1 MRLPMLFRCTAAWV
15 LSCGGLCTPALA
27 EVVRLEIHSTGPAF
41 SGQGFGDV
49 GPYEEIR
56 ATAHYRVDP
65 RAPINAGIA
74 NIQQAP
80 RERDGRVAFD
90 ADVIIYRP
98 VNAARA
104 NRRMIYEMANRGR
117 GLALGNTGSMPGDGF
132 LMKQGYTIVV
142 SGWQPAYPIAEAPV
156 MSIAIGSR
164 LSAGAN
170 GTSDLLMAR
179 LPTPKHP
186 DGSPI
191 TGVTREQFSSSG
203 AGRPTFI
210 GYLTYPAADIN
221 QKAMVNVREVWSA
234 EGRTPPTLT
243 YRYLDPWR
251 VEITKPAGAT
261 EGALYEFVYTAKD
274 PIVYGLGL
282 AAMRD
287 IVSFLRYDTTTANPL
302 VRNGS
307 NSIDGVL
314 AYGASQT
321 GRVLKELVY
330 EFTIDEKGRPLFEGA
345 MAHISGAGRNSANV
359 AFARPGIKDGGHT
372 AWGVRGDDFPFS
384 YPVTYDPL
392 SRRTDGILAR
402 CIGDGSC
409 PKIMHLDSEQE
420 LWQAGTLSFV
430 DTTGRD
436 LKLPDNVRI
445 YAFAGTEHAAQP
457 GGRTNCSI
465 TESST
470 IPWRPFDRALV
481 LALDAW
487 AMQGRNPPP
496 SSYPTV
502 AGGTLVPLR
511 DYAFPKLAQMP
522 YSAPFAEKYFIDLSV
537 QPPVR
542 LQPYPALAPQ
552 VDADG
557 NMLGGIRHPFMA
569 APLATNTGWNTRREG
584 MGSGGMC
591 GASGLSIAFAPTR
604 AQRVAAG
611 DPRLSVQER
620 YKDEADYVK
629 RVGAAA
635 DRLVRER
642 LMLREDAE
650 AVKQEASSRYRA
662 ALRQEAR

>member
-1 MRLPMLFRCTAAWV
+1 MSLPLLSRFTAAC
-15 LSCGGLCTPALA
+15 LLAGGSFLPAAMA
-27 EVVRLEIHSTGPAF
+27 EITRLEIHSTAPAF
-41 SGQGFGDV
+41 NGQSFGEV

-56 ATAHYRVDP
+56 ATAFHRVDP
-65 RAPINAGIA
+65 RAPVNAGIA

-80 RERDGRVAFD
+80 RESDGRVAFD

-98 VNAARA
+98 ADASKA
-104 NRRMIYEMANRGR
+104 NRRLIYEMANRGR

-142 SGWQPAYPIAEAPV
+142 SGWQPSYPIAEAPV

-164 LSAGAN
+164 LSAGAS
-170 GTSDLLMAR
+170 GSSDLLMAR
-179 LPTPKHP
+179 LPVAQNP
-186 DGSPI
+186 DGTPL

-210 GYLTYPAADIN
+210 GYLTYPAADTS
-221 QKAMVNVREVWSA
+221 QKAMINVREVWSA
-234 EGRTPPTLT
+234 EGRTSPTLA

-274 PIVYGLGL
+274 PVVYGLGL

-287 IVSFLRYDTTTANPL
+287 LVSFLRYDTSAANPL
-302 VRNGS
+302 VRNGR
-307 NSIDGVL
+307 NSIEGVL

-330 EFTIDEKGRPLFEGA
+330 EFTVDAKGRPLFEGA
-345 MAHISGAGRNSANV
+345 MPHISGAGRNSANV
-359 AFARPGIKDGGHT
+359 AFARPGVKDGGHT

-384 YPVTYDPL
+384 YPVTWDPL

-402 CIGDGSC
+402 CIGDRSC

-430 DTTGRD
+430 DTMGRD
-436 LKLPDNVRI
+436 LTMPDNVRI

-470 IPWRPFDRALV
+470 IPWRPFDRALL
-481 LALDAW
+481 LALDEW
-487 AMQGRNPPP
+487 AMKGRNPPP

-502 AGGTLVPLR
+502 SRGTLVPLR

-522 YSAPFAEKYFIDLSV
+522 YSAPFAEK
-537 QPPVR
+537 
-542 LQPYPALAPQ
+542 
-552 VDADG
+552 
-557 NMLGGIRHPFMA
+557 
-569 APLATNTGWNTRREG
+569 NTSLT
-584 MGSGGMC
+584 
-591 GASGLSIAFAPTR
+591 
-604 AQRVAAG
+604 
-611 DPRLSVQER
+611 
-620 YKDEADYVK
+620 
-629 RVGAAA
+629 
-635 DRLVRER
+635 
-642 LMLREDAE
+642 
-650 AVKQEASSRYRA
+650 
-662 ALRQEAR
+662 

>member
-1 MRLPMLFRCTAAWV
+1 MRLLLVTRFAAAI
-15 LSCGGLCTPALA
+15 LSGCSLCAPALA
-27 EVVRLEIHSTGPAF
+27 EVVRLDIHSTRPAF
-41 SGQGFGDV
+41 AGQRFGEV
-49 GPYEEIR
+49 GAYEEIR

-65 RAPINAGIA
+65 AAPLNAGIA
-74 NIQQAP
+74 NIQKAP

-98 VNAARA
+98 VDAART

-132 LMKQGYTIVV
+132 LMKQGYTLVV
-142 SGWQPAYPIAEAPV
+142 SGWQPDYPIAEAPV

-164 LSAGAN
+164 LSAGTGN
-170 GTSDLLMAR
+170 TDLLMAR
-179 LPTPKHP
+179 LPLPRNS
-186 DGSPI
+186 DGSPL
-191 TGVTREQFSSSG
+191 TGVTREQFTSSG

-210 GYLTYPAADIN
+210 GYLTYPAVDSS
-221 QKAMVNVREVWSA
+221 QKALINVREVWSA
-234 EGRTPPTLT
+234 QGQTPPTLD

-274 PIVYGLGL
+274 PVIYGLGL

-287 IVSFLRYDTTTANPL
+287 IVSFLRYDTTPANPL
-302 VRNGS
+302 ARNS
-307 NSIDGVL
+307 SVPIDGVL

-402 CIGDGSC
+402 CVGDGSC

-420 LWQAGTLSFV
+420 LWQAGTLSFI

-436 LKLPDNVRI
+436 LKMPDNVRI

-457 GGRTNCSI
+457 GGRTNCTI
-465 TESST
+465 AESST
-470 IPWRPFDRALV
+470 IPWRPFDRALL
-481 LALDAW
+481 LALDEW
-487 AMQGRNPPP
+487 AIKGRAPPR

-502 AGGTLVPLR
+502 AAGTLVPLR
-511 DYAFPKLAQMP
+511 DYAFPKLSQMP
-522 YSAPFAEKYFIDLSV
+522 YSAPFAEKYFIDLGV

-584 MGSGGMC
+584 QGSGGMC

-604 AQRVAAG
+604 AQRMAAG
-611 DPRLSVQER
+611 DPRLSVEER

-642 LMLREDAE
+642 LMLREDAD
-650 AVKQEASSRYRA
+650 AVKQEATRRYRA
-662 ALRQEAR
+662 ATQQ

>member
-1 MRLPMLFRCTAAWV
+1 MKLPLLPRLAAAFLLV
-15 LSCGGLCTPALA
+15 GGIVTVPVLA
-27 EVVRLEIHSTGPAF
+27 EVVRLEVHTTAPAF
-41 SGQGFGDV
+41 DGQSFGEV

-65 RAPINAGIA
+65 AAPVNAGIA
-74 NIQQAP
+74 NIQKAP
-80 RERDGRVAFD
+80 RGSDGRVAFD
-90 ADVIIYRP
+90 ADVVIYRP
-98 VNAARA
+98 VNAAKA

-132 LMKQGYTIVV
+132 LMKQGYTLVV

-156 MSIAIGSR
+156 MSVAIGSR

-170 GTSDLLMAR
+170 ASDLLMAR
-179 LPTPKHP
+179 LPLPRNS
-186 DGSPI
+186 DGSAL
-191 TGVTREQFSSSG
+191 TGVTREQFTSSG
-203 AGRPTFI
+203 AGQPTFI

-221 QKAMVNVREVWSA
+221 QKAMINVREVWSA
-234 EGRTPPTLT
+234 EGQTPPTLG

-274 PIVYGLGL
+274 PVVYGLGL

-302 VRNGS
+302 VRNGR
-307 NSIDGVL
+307 NSIEGVL

-402 CIGDGSC
+402 CTGDGSC

-436 LKLPDNVRI
+436 LKMPDNVRI

-457 GGRTNCSI
+457 GGRTNCTI
-465 TESST
+465 AESST
-470 IPWRPFDRALV
+470 IPWRPFDRALL
-481 LALDAW
+481 LALDEW
-487 AMQGRNPPP
+487 AMKGRTPPP

-502 AGGTLVPLR
+502 AAGTLVPLR
-511 DYAFPKLAQMP
+511 DYAFPKLSQMP
-522 YSAPFAEKYFIDLSV
+522 YPAPFAEKYFIDLSV

-584 MGSGGMC
+584 QGSGGMC
-591 GASGLSIAFAPTR
+591 GASGQSIAFAPTR
-604 AQRVAAG
+604 AQRTAAA
-611 DPRLSVQER
+611 DPRLSVEER

-629 RVGAAA
+629 RVASAA

-642 LMLREDAE
+642 LMLREDAD
-650 AVKQEASSRYRA
+650 AVKAEASKRYRA
-662 ALRQEAR
+662 ATRKDTR